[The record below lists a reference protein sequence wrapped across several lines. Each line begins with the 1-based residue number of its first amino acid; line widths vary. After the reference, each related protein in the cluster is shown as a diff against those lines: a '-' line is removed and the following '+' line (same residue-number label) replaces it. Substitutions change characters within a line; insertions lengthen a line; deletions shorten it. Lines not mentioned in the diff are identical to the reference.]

1 MSQFR
6 QLGIIQMQGDSWQK
20 WQSTFLSAIDQDVIR
35 VTWMA
40 GHSVDQIKSRLLIRR
55 QWETQEGLINDPAII
70 LYPTNEPQVLYQP
83 VSLEFVEAGL
93 ATFKVQVKKLI
104 RFNKWIATDLLYSV
118 KIEVA

>member
-40 GHSVDQIKSRLLIRR
+40 GNSVDQIKSRLLIRR

-83 VSLEFVEAGL
+83 VS
-93 ATFKVQVKKLI
+93 
-104 RFNKWIATDLLYSV
+104 
-118 KIEVA
+118 